1 MHLSTTTALTA
12 LALGCSAPVW
22 AWDGWD
28 GEPALRLRGE
38 VGLQAGRAEPAQG
51 VRTWAHGW
59 SERLAFIARP
69 QLPEVQWRGDGVP
82 ATAERPQAERPWLV
96 EHTRTTLTAQWRPWT
111 VGHWKLGAS
120 MGLHRA
126 LPGTSV
132 GSGTPGFA
140 AMPMASYEQTNYRVH
155 LGLVPPSG
163 ERASAWVLG
172 LTVPLY

>member
-1 MHLSTTTALTA
+1 MHLLTTAALTA
-12 LALGCSAPVW
+12 LALGCATPVQ
-22 AWDGWD
+22 ARDGWD

-38 VGLQAGRAEPAQG
+38 VGLQAGRPEPAQG
-51 VRTWAHGW
+51 LRTWAHDL
-59 SERLAFIARP
+59 SARLAFIARP
-69 QLPEVQWRGDGVP
+69 QLPELQWRGDGVP

-120 MGLHRA
+120 MGLNRA

-140 AMPMASYEQTNYRVH
+140 AMPMASYEQANYRVH